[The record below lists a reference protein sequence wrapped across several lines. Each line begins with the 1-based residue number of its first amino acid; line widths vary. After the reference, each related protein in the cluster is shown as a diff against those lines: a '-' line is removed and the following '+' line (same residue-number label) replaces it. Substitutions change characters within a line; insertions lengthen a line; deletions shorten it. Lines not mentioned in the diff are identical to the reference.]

1 MAAAVTAG
9 RGGLAGLWLLSL
21 GRDEMRCD
29 CTVSPEVS
37 AKAHSWHLSKLEKMA
52 IFRRP
57 LVMAHSAVRRESLH
71 RLQMPLW
78 GLGCRALDLSLDT
91 IVTEG

>member
-1 MAAAVTAG
+1 MIAAAVTAR

-37 AKAHSWHLSKLEKMA
+37 AEAHSWH
-52 IFRRP
+52 FRVQARKD
-57 LVMAHSAVRRESLH
+57 
-71 RLQMPLW
+71 
-78 GLGCRALDLSLDT
+78 GDL
-91 IVTEG
+91 